1 MASSSEKSAFAPGRS
16 RVNDYDSFAEA
27 YAAAN
32 EASLNNAYYERPAI
46 LRLAGDVTGRR
57 VLDAGCGAGPLFVAL
72 RDRGAVVTG
81 VDLSAGLIAQAR
93 RRLGPDADL
102 RVADLTDP
110 LPFGDDSFDDVIA
123 SLVLHYFEDWG
134 PTLVEM
140 HRVLKTGGRLIAS
153 VHHPT
158 ADYCIERLAGR
169 RPDYFATSNW
179 TDEWT
184 MGGHTA
190 QMSFWSRPLHAMTDA
205 FTTAGFQ
212 ISAISEPQPE
222 PEARALFPEDFELMA
237 TGPSFLFFVLRA
249 V

>member
-1 MASSSEKSAFAPGRS
+1 VESSSEMSAVPS
-16 RVNDYDSFAEA
+16 NPPQTNDYDSFAEA
-27 YAAAN
+27 YAAEN
-32 EASLNNAYYERPAI
+32 EVSLNNAYYERPAV
-46 LRLAGDVTGRR
+46 LRLAGELTGRR
-57 VLDAGCGAGPLFVAL
+57 VLDAGCGSGALFAAL
-72 RDRGAVVTG
+72 RDRGATVTG
-81 VDLSAGLIAQAR
+81 VDLSPGLLAQAR
-93 RRLGPDADL
+93 RRLGADADL
-102 RVADLTDP
+102 RVADLTEP
-110 LPFGDDSFDDVIA
+110 LPFDDDSFDDVIA

-134 PTLVEM
+134 PPLAEM
-140 HRVLKTGGRLIAS
+140 HRVLRSGGRLIAS

-205 FTTAGFQ
+205 FTAAGFQ
-212 ISAISEPQPE
+212 IAVISEPQPD
-222 PEARALFPEDFELMA
+222 PAARDLFPEDFELMA
-237 TGPSFLFFVLRA
+237 TGPSFLFFVLQA

>member
-1 MASSSEKSAFAPGRS
+1 MESSSNPSAVAFNPPQA
-16 RVNDYDSFAEA
+16 NDYDSFADA
-27 YAAAN
+27 YAAEN

-46 LRLAGDVTGRR
+46 LRLAGEVAGRR
-57 VLDAGCGAGPLFVAL
+57 VLDAGCGSGPLFAAL
-72 RDRGAVVTG
+72 RDRGAIVTG
-81 VDLSAGLIAQAR
+81 VDLSAGLLAQAR
-93 RRLGPDADL
+93 RRLGPDAHL
-102 RVADLTDP
+102 RLADLTDP

-134 PTLVEM
+134 PTLTEM
-140 HRVLKTGGRLIAS
+140 HRVLRPDGRLIAS

-205 FTTAGFQ
+205 FTAADFQ
-212 ISAISEPQPE
+212 ISVISEPQPE
-222 PEARALFPEDFELMA
+222 PEARDLFPEDFDLMA
-237 TGPSFLFFVLRA
+237 TAPTFLFFVLRA